1 MDTFFST
8 IYYYTNGLYG
18 QELDNYLYETVPG
31 YVQVGLAMIVLSGII
46 TAVFYYMLKPVRK
59 QWRIWLL
66 CLGLNAFLNLLI
78 ALWYTNTP
86 LINNEI
92 DDSETWTVLDTFGF
106 DVQMFFGLLLQFL
119 CCLCS
124 SSGGVLQNIFLLKNS
139 KNLAVYELVRFCNWR
154 FGFESVALA
163 YHAACSRSPNR

>member
-31 YVQVGLAMIVLSGII
+31 YVHVGLAMIVLSGII

-59 QWRIWLL
+59 QWGIWFL

-106 DVQMFFGLLLQFL
+106 G
-119 CCLCS
+119 CAN
-124 SSGGVLQNIFLLKNS
+124 VLWS
-139 KNLAVYELVRFCNWR
+139 VVTVLVVSLFIKWW
-154 FGFESVALA
+154 
-163 YHAACSRSPNR
+163 SPAKYIPFKKF

>member
-31 YVQVGLAMIVLSGII
+31 YVHVGLAMIVLSGII
-46 TAVFYYMLKPVRK
+46 AGVFYYMLKPVRK
-59 QWRIWLL
+59 QWGIWFL
-66 CLGLNAFLNLLI
+66 CLGLNALLNLLI

-92 DDSETWTVLDTFGF
+92 DDSEMWTVLDTFGF
-106 DVQMFFGLLLQFL
+106 GFANIIW
-119 CCLCS
+119 S
-124 SSGGVLQNIFLLKNS
+124 IATVLVVSLFIK
-139 KNLAVYELVRFCNWR
+139 WW
-154 FGFESVALA
+154 
-163 YHAACSRSPNR
+163 SPAKYIPFKKF

>member
-31 YVQVGLAMIVLSGII
+31 YVHVGLAMIVLSGII
-46 TAVFYYMLKPVRK
+46 TGVFYYMLKPVRK
-59 QWRIWLL
+59 QWGIWFL
-66 CLGLNAFLNLLI
+66 CLGLNALLNLII

-106 DVQMFFGLLLQFL
+106 G
-119 CCLCS
+119 CAN
-124 SSGGVLQNIFLLKNS
+124 VL
-139 KNLAVYELVRFCNWR
+139 W
-154 FGFESVALA
+154 SVATVLVV
-163 YHAACSRSPNR
+163 SLFIKWWSPAKYIPFKKF

>member
-86 LINNEI
+86 LINNDI

-106 DVQMFFGLLLQFL
+106 G
-119 CCLCS
+119 CAN
-124 SSGGVLQNIFLLKNS
+124 VLWS
-139 KNLAVYELVRFCNWR
+139 VVTVLVLSLFIKWW
-154 FGFESVALA
+154 
-163 YHAACSRSPNR
+163 SPAKYIPFKKF